1 MYDDIKDW
9 MTAKSVV
16 LLARDRF
23 EPQPHFPVLAAHR
36 WSRCGGPHCRNASPT
51 PHRRLRNLCIAF
63 LLVASPV
70 VSALLA
76 LRWFSDGHLQPQPVV
91 RLARLGRWTTV
102 DRFEAEAH
110 PLYGTSGIMVSL
122 LVGMMLNVP
131 VRVAEY
137 LTSMPP
143 IPAASP
149 HWLSVLHF
157 AMTFDAAAF
166 TSLYMIAFVAALR
179 RVPLF
184 PRLLLAIWLS
194 DLAMQLLTARMAC
207 VSAAAAGCR
216 RGTSNHAGRQRQ
228 EGADRHGAVVTL
240 SPALDASERDLPT
253 SRPSLALTKEGAGA
267 RGADRIAFP
276 IRFPSQNR
284 NEIRLLRC
292 GFLCRRGDRTYENG
306 TNRKLM
312 MCRLGDTI
320 FCVFSIGYTITI
332 L

>member
-1 MYDDIKDW
+1 MYDDIKDR

-16 LLARDRF
+16 LLARIDSNLNRIF
-23 EPQPHFPVLAAHR
+23 LYWLLIAGLAAAAR
-36 WSRCGGPHCRNASPT
+36 IAVT
-51 PHRRLRNLCIAF
+51 PHRLPIAGFGTFASYF

-91 RLARLGRWTTV
+91 RLARLGRWTKV
-102 DRFEAEAH
+102 DRCEAEAH

-184 PRLLLAIWLS
+184 PRLLLAIWL
-194 DLAMQLLTARMAC
+194 R
-207 VSAAAAGCR
+207 
-216 RGTSNHAGRQRQ
+216 
-228 EGADRHGAVVTL
+228 
-240 SPALDASERDLPT
+240 
-253 SRPSLALTKEGAGA
+253 
-267 RGADRIAFP
+267 
-276 IRFPSQNR
+276 
-284 NEIRLLRC
+284 
-292 GFLCRRGDRTYENG
+292 
-306 TNRKLM
+306 
-312 MCRLGDTI
+312 
-320 FCVFSIGYTITI
+320 
-332 L
+332 